1 MDYRMLTSFD
11 AFLAEKTWVVAPI
24 CDELVHVSIPVVLV
38 SPIALLD
45 FIIISY

>member
-11 AFLAEKTWVVAPI
+11 AFLVEKTWAVALI
-24 CDELVHVSIPVVLV
+24 CGELAHVSIPVVLV
-38 SPIALLD
+38 SPLSLLD